1 MEPEGTGC
9 YTYSMEQSPWKAN
22 CFAASQEIPRVL
34 WNTKVLVV
42 ILTPWSRVLVK
53 LTVLQL
59 VKKFPAFY
67 GTRSYWLLYLLH
79 GAESLKS

>member
-9 YTYSMEQSPWKAN
+9 YTYSMEQSPWKAY
-22 CFAASQEIPRVL
+22 CFAVSQEIHRIL
-34 WNTKVLVV
+34 WNPKVLVV
-42 ILTPWSRVLVK
+42 IFTPWSRVLEK

-67 GTRSYWLLYLLH
+67 GTRRYWLLYLLH